1 MRLYALLN
9 REFQICK
16 CVLFFFFL
24 LLHHSSPFISKYFF
38 LLPYD
43 RIKPEF
49 SINLKGQVNGV
60 VSKYLSL
67 FREARSPIN
76 LINGG
81 RSRTRG
87 VYRKHDDSPTR
98 AVLFE
103 RRKIHKNEVG
113 IYLSQS
119 KRCTGSP
126 KSEVTR
132 PLPIRQVIIRLVN
145 NGQCALTN
153 SSHIC
158 LTRI

>member
-60 VSKYLSL
+60 GTFLNICRCFAKSRSAFPDKFNKWAAIEDAGCLS
-67 FREARSPIN
+67 
-76 LINGG
+76 
-81 RSRTRG
+81 
-87 VYRKHDDSPTR
+87 
-98 AVLFE
+98 
-103 RRKIHKNEVG
+103 
-113 IYLSQS
+113 
-119 KRCTGSP
+119 
-126 KSEVTR
+126 
-132 PLPIRQVIIRLVN
+132 
-145 NGQCALTN
+145 
-153 SSHIC
+153 
-158 LTRI
+158 